1 MNLFNKLTIKQQ
13 ILGLLIVVV
22 FSILSSVL
30 LSANDMQSRLET
42 AIDEIEK
49 STDITVDIYEHQID
63 EFWQLYP

>member
-22 FSILSSVL
+22 LSVLSSVL
-30 LSANDMQSRLET
+30 LSANDMQSRLAT

-49 STDITVDIYEHQID
+49 STDITVDI
-63 EFWQLYP
+63 